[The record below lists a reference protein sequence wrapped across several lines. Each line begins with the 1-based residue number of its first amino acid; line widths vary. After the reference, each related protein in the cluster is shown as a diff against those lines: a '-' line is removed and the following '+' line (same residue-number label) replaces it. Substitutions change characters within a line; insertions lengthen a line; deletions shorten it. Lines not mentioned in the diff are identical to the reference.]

1 MQKIII
7 LLQSVS
13 LITMII
19 LLATT
24 KFMWLALAIALTL
37 ISIILNVIVLSQK
50 PANKKSRLN

>member
-37 ISIILNVIVLSQK
+37 ISIILNVIVLLQK
-50 PANKKSRLN
+50 KEG